1 LRAVI
6 EGVWDRLPVRAPAVA
21 ALLAAACI
29 WGSAAVATKTALEY
43 WPPMTL
49 AFVRW
54 SIALAILL
62 ALLRRSGERPVWG
75 AGVAMLGL
83 TGLLLFYAFYSWG
96 LRQTTAASG
105 TLIGGGTPVIVA
117 IVAVVALGER
127 VSRRRGLGILVSLAG
142 VTAIVAGGESATGSS
157 LLGNLL
163 VLGSAVSWALYT
175 VLSRRI
181 GVGGNALATLVGTA
195 VYGLIFLLPLAIG
208 ELVVSG
214 LGPIARRDV
223 LVMLY
228 LSLGPSAAAYLLW
241 GYGLTQV
248 EASQAAV
255 YGNLMPLVGVILA
268 ATLLDETI
276 TWVVVSGGFAIVA
289 GAWLAT
295 SRGRQKDVGRPIQ
308 VVEEEEDGAADQG
321 RARCIPR

>member
-1 LRAVI
+1 MALVSASVQSRLQRTRARVPA
-6 EGVWDRLPVRAPAVA
+6 RSAAVA

-29 WGSAAVATKTALEY
+29 WGSAAVATKSALAY

-62 ALLRRSGERPVWG
+62 ALLRRSGTRPAPG
-75 AGVAMLGL
+75 PGVAMLGL
-83 TGLLLFYAFYSWG
+83 TGLLLFYVFYSWG
-96 LRQTTAASG
+96 LKHTTAASA

-117 IVAVVALGER
+117 IVSAVALGEHI
-127 VSRRRGLGILVSLAG
+127 SGRRALGILTSLLG
-142 VTAIVAGGESATGSS
+142 VAAIVVASGSTVGAS

-163 VLGSAVSWALYT
+163 ILGSSANWALYT
-175 VLSRRI
+175 VLSRRF
-181 GVGGNALATLVGTA
+181 GAGGNALATLVGTA
-195 VYGLIFLLPLAIG
+195 IYGLLFMLPLAIV

-214 LGPIARRDV
+214 LGPITLHDIAV
-223 LVMLY
+223 TLY

-241 GYGLTQV
+241 SYGLTQV

-255 YGNLMPLVGVILA
+255 YGNLMPLVGVVLA
-268 ATLLDETI
+268 AVLLDESI
-276 TWVVVSGGFAIVA
+276 TWVVLAGGAAIIA

-295 SRGRQKDVGRPIQ
+295 SR
-308 VVEEEEDGAADQG
+308 
-321 RARCIPR
+321 PRS

>member
-1 LRAVI
+1 MLSLRSRLHGVRRSVSTRAFAVF
-6 EGVWDRLPVRAPAVA
+6 
-21 ALLAAACI
+21 ALLAAAFI

-49 AFVRW
+49 AVVRW

-62 ALLRRSGERPVWG
+62 ALLRRSGGRPARG
-75 AGVAMLGL
+75 LGIAMLGL
-83 TGLLLFYAFYSWG
+83 TGLLLFYLFYSWG
-96 LRQTTAASG
+96 LRHTSAASG

-117 IVAVVALGER
+117 IVSAVALGEH
-127 VSRRRGLGILVSLAG
+127 VSGRRGFGILASLSG
-142 VTAIVAGGESATGSS
+142 VTAIVVASGGTGDSS

-163 VLGSAVSWALYT
+163 VLGSSASWAIYT

-181 GVGGNALATLVGTA
+181 GVGGNALGTLVGTA
-195 VYGLIFLLPLAIG
+195 IYGLLFMLPLAIG
-208 ELVVSG
+208 ELIVSG
-214 LGPIARRDV
+214 LGPIGLRDV

-241 GYGLTQV
+241 SYGLTHV

-255 YGNLMPLVGVILA
+255 YGNLMPLVGVVLA
-268 ATLLDETI
+268 ALLLDEAI
-276 TWVVVSGGFAIVA
+276 TWVVLAGGIAIVA

-295 SRGRQKDVGRPIQ
+295 SRPGPKGAPNVRATG
-308 VVEEEEDGAADQG
+308 EGAA
-321 RARCIPR
+321 RWRR